1 MKEECRLINNKRLLV
16 DADAC
21 PVKDEI
27 ISNAATAGAE
37 VLFVASY
44 AAFRKEEQSL
54 PERVQMVYVDQGFQA
69 ADMYIANAAR
79 SGDIVVT
86 NDYGLA
92 ALCLPRGAKVLS
104 PRGSEY
110 SASNMDDLLSQRHLS
125 AKARRAGHRTKGP
138 RAMSEEDKRAF
149 QHKLT
154 KLLRPEQDYP
164 AT

>member
-1 MKEECRLINNKRLLV
+1 MSAVRIVV

-27 ISNAATAGAE
+27 VSIAE
-37 VLFVASY
+37 LEHVDVLFVASY
-44 AAFRKEEQSL
+44 AAYRTQGQGMSK
-54 PERVQMVYVDQGFQA
+54 RVQTVYVDQGYQA

-92 ALCLPRGAKVLS
+92 ALCLTRGAKVIS
-104 PRGSEY
+104 PRGSEMT
-110 SASNMDDLLSQRHLS
+110 SQNLDELLTQRHLS
-125 AKARRAGHRTKGP
+125 SKARRAGQRTKGP
-138 RAMSEEDKRAF
+138 RAMSGEDRMHF

-154 KLLRPEQDYP
+154 KLLHGEQENVAP
-164 AT
+164 

>member
-1 MKEECRLINNKRLLV
+1 MITRIVV

-21 PVKDEI
+21 PVREEI
-27 ISNAATAGAE
+27 IRVAKQADAE

-44 AAFRKEEQSL
+44 AAYRKEEQDLSD
-54 PERVQMVYVDQGFQA
+54 RIQTVYVDQGFQS

-79 SGDIVVT
+79 SGNIIVT

-92 ALCLPRGAKVLS
+92 ALCLPRGAKVLT
-104 PRGSEY
+104 PRGSELT
-110 SASNMDDLLSQRHLS
+110 AHNMDELLTQRHL
-125 AKARRAGHRTKGP
+125 AGKARRAGQRTKGP
-138 RAMSEEDKRAF
+138 KAMSEEDRLKF

-154 KLLRPEQDYP
+154 KLLRLEQENV

>member
-1 MKEECRLINNKRLLV
+1 M

-21 PVKDEI
+21 PVKNEI
-27 ISNAATAGAE
+27 LRVAEDVGAE

-44 AAFRKEEQSL
+44 AAYVKGEQSL
-54 PERVQMVYVDQGFQA
+54 PDRVQTVYVDQGFQA
-69 ADMYIANAAR
+69 ADMYIANTAR
-79 SGDIVVT
+79 SGDVVVT

-104 PRGSEY
+104 PRGTQY
-110 SASNMDDLLSQRHLS
+110 SAENMDELLTQRHL
-125 AKARRAGHRTKGP
+125 AGKARRSGQRTKGP
-138 RAMSEEDKRAF
+138 KAMSLDDRLHF

-154 KLLRPEQDYP
+154 KLLRSEQENV